1 MKTIPIA
8 SHYAL
13 SQTSLCRCL
22 RLDVLDPLQT
32 DPITYGLTT
41 LNRALVVDG
50 VEYRPG
56 LDVSDLVSQSG
67 TQVDNL
73 DLTILP
79 DDDEL
84 IVADL
89 IAGRWDNAKV
99 TIFEVNFR
107 NPGAG
112 INVLKRGSTGT
123 AKANRSSWVIEFRS
137 LKQAL
142 QSSVTIIT
150 QKTCRYR
157 LGSVAMPD
165 GLCFVD
171 LSGFQVSSTVSGAT
185 SNRQFTD
192 DSLTNEDGYFQEGE
206 VLFVTG
212 ANAGYSRKVKSFV
225 AEEFLMAS
233 PFPFAIANGDAYIAT
248 AGCQKRWDVDCRD
261 KFDNI
266 LNFGGE
272 KDLAGIDGL
281 TADPEVG

>member
-1 MKTIPIA
+1 MKVIPIA

-13 SQTSLCRCL
+13 SQTSICRCL
-22 RLDVLDPLQT
+22 RIEVDDPLQT

-41 LNRALVVDG
+41 LNRQIIVDG
-50 VEYRPG
+50 VTYRPG

-79 DDDEL
+79 EEDEL
-84 IVADL
+84 LVADL
-89 IAGRWDNAKV
+89 MAGRWDDARV

-107 NPGAG
+107 DPSAG
-112 INVLKRGSTGT
+112 VNVLKRGSTGT
-123 AKANRSSWVIEFRS
+123 AKANRGSWVIEFRS

-142 QSSVTIIT
+142 QQSVTIVT

-157 LGSVAMPD
+157 LGSTSMPD
-165 GLCFVD
+165 GLCMVD
-171 LSGFQVSSTVSGAT
+171 LSAFQETGDVSGVT

-192 DSLTNEDGYFQEGE
+192 DGLSNPDGYFQEGE
-206 VLFVTG
+206 VLFTSG
-212 ANAGYSRKVKSFV
+212 DNAGYARKVKSFV
-225 AEEFLMAS
+225 ALEFLFAA
-233 PFPFAIANGDAYIAT
+233 PFPYAIQVGDTYIVT

-261 KFDNI
+261 KFDNL